1 MSRHVSAPVS
11 FHLLEA
17 EPKRLEASP
26 ARTHRVWSDAA
37 KERIIEESLMPGAM
51 VSAIARAHG
60 VAASQIYGWRRKAIA
75 TGAVR
80 RRDGLAP
87 PSGSGHGAQ
96 AADHIEISIGGVM
109 LRVGGNVGEAQ
120 LRRVIRAVRSA

>member
-1 MSRHVSAPVS
+1 MS
-11 FHLLEA
+11 FQLLEA
-17 EPKRLEASP
+17 EPKRLEAS
-26 ARTHRVWSDAA
+26 RTHRVWSDAA

-80 RRDGLAP
+80 RQDELAS
-87 PSGSGHGAQ
+87 PSGAGHGAP
-96 AADHIEISIGGVM
+96 AADHVEISIGGVV